1 MRGTRGREEVRGASF
16 AGSSP
21 PFLGRERAAVDF
33 DVAVRSVARDD
44 EGKVG
49 EWRWVR
55 EGGFY

>member
-1 MRGTRGREEVRGASF
+1 MVGTSMKDVGGASF

-44 EGKVG
+44 EGK
-49 EWRWVR
+49 
-55 EGGFY
+55 EG